1 MTDVNLTV
9 MSPDLPRLMA
19 AMDGAGL
26 PMDDDTVTV
35 NTRYGVYSVERD
47 KIVSL
52 PTGLIGF
59 AEHRDFAL
67 INLPYEGTEQFK
79 LLQSVDDPSL
89 SFYVLPAD
97 MASCGIEPADIHG
110 AADQHGMRRNELV
123 LLLVVAARKT
133 PSGVELTANLRA
145 PILLDADRRVGV
157 QHVMSSEKYS
167 LRHRLT

>member
-1 MTDVNLTV
+1 MTDVNLTI

-35 NTRYGVYSVERD
+35 NTRYGVYAVERD
-47 KIVSL
+47 KIVDL

-59 AEHRDFAL
+59 ADHQAFAL
-67 INLPYEGTEQFK
+67 INLPYEGTDQFK
-79 LLQSVDDPSL
+79 LLQSIDEPSL

-97 MASCGIEPADIHG
+97 MATCGIEPADIFS
-110 AADQHGMRRNELV
+110 AADQHGMRRDDLV
-123 LLLVVAARKT
+123 LLLVIAARKT

-145 PILLDADRRVGV
+145 PILLDTDRRVGV
-157 QHVMSSEKYS
+157 QHVLSSEKYA